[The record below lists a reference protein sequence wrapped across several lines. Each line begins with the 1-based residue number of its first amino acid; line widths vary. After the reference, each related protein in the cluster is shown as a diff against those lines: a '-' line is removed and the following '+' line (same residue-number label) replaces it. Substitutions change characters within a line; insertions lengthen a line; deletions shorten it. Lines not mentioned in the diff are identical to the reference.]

1 MEVLLLFSHSVVS
14 DSMWPHGLQHTRLPC
29 PSLSQELLKPMSTVW
44 MMPSSH
50 LILCHRLLLL
60 LSIFPSIRV
69 FSMSHFF
76 TSGGQSFGASASA
89 SVFLMNIQGWFP
101 LELTGLISLLSK
113 KLSKVFCSTTIRKP
127 QFFGTQ
133 PSLAFN
139 SHIHTWLL
147 TLHGFDSMDLCW
159 QSDVSAF

>member
-14 DSMWPHGLQHTRLPC
+14 DSVWPHGLQHTRLPG
-29 PSLSQELLKPMSTVW
+29 PSLSPRFAQTHVHVW

-50 LILCHRLLLL
+50 LLLCHPLLLL
-60 LSIFPSIRV
+60 LSILPSIRV
-69 FSMSHFF
+69 FSMSQFF

-89 SVFLMNIQGWFP
+89 SVFLMNIQG

-113 KLSKVFCSTTIRKP
+113 KLSKICSNTVRKP
-127 QFFGTQ
+127 QFSGSQ
-133 PSLAFN
+133 PSLESN

-147 TLHGFDSMDLCW
+147 ENHSFDSMDLC
-159 QSDVSAF
+159 

>member
-14 DSMWPHGLQHTRLPC
+14 DSMWPHGLQHTRLPG
-29 PSLSQELLKPMSTVW
+29 PSLSPRIAQTHVHVW

-50 LILCHRLLLL
+50 LVLHHSLLLL
-60 LSIFPSIRV
+60 LSILPSIRV
-69 FSMSHFF
+69 FSMSRLFI
-76 TSGGQSFGASASA
+76 SGGQSIGASASA

-113 KLSKVFCSTTIRKP
+113 KLSQICSNTVRKP
-127 QFFGTQ
+127 QFSGSQ
-133 PSLAFN
+133 PSLTSN

-147 TLHGFDSMDLCW
+147 ENHSLDSMDLC
-159 QSDVSAF
+159 

>member
-1 MEVLLLFSHSVVS
+1 MDCITPDFPVLHYL
-14 DSMWPHGLQHTRLPC
+14 
-29 PSLSQELLKPMSTVW
+29 QELLKPMSIVW
-44 MMPSSH
+44 MMPYSH
-50 LILCHRLLLL
+50 LILCHPPLLLP
-60 LSIFPSIRV
+60 SIFRSIIV
-69 FSMSHFF
+69 FSVSQLF
-76 TSGGQSFGASASA
+76 TSGRQSFGASASV

-133 PSLAFN
+133 PFIVSN

-147 TLHGFDSMDLCW
+147 TPHSFDSMDLGW
-159 QSDVSAF
+159 QSDISAF